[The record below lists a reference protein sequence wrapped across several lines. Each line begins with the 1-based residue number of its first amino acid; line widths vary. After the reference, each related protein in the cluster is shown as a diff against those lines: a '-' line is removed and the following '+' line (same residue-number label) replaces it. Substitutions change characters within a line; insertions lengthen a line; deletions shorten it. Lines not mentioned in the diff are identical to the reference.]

1 MIKISLVQ
9 PYQLITDYFFLF
21 VVGINDLWFCVVIS
35 IQRSLFV
42 TKSLCNQT
50 FKLIFSTYFSKK
62 MKLIFLLSL
71 LLVSVNAN
79 DIQRALDNDLD
90 PPSLEMVNLIN
101 SLNLTWKVS

>member
-1 MIKISLVQ
+1 
-9 PYQLITDYFFLF
+9 
-21 VVGINDLWFCVVIS
+21 
-35 IQRSLFV
+35 
-42 TKSLCNQT
+42 
-50 FKLIFSTYFSKK
+50 